1 MNIKL
6 KSLLDNANLFCR
18 EGLRKLEILLVA
30 ESQTAGDQLEVS
42 THWDLGKGSVKKHV
56 FDISSSRWF
65 LSTAQDYDYDT
76 YPR

>member
-42 THWDLGKGSVKKHV
+42 TH
-56 FDISSSRWF
+56 
-65 LSTAQDYDYDT
+65 
-76 YPR
+76 